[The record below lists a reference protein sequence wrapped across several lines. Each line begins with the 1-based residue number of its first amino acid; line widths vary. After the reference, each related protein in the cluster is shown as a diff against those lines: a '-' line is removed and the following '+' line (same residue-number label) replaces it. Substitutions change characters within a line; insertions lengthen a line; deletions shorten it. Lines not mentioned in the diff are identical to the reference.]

1 MAVGVKKI
9 PRPDLNVMEKWY
21 LVEVVKGMA
30 VTMGHMASNF
40 FMQTL
45 LGKRLPRTVNE
56 LYPEEPLNL
65 PPGYRG
71 EHRLMLREDNKIRC
85 TACMLCATACP
96 ARCIKIVAAE
106 DPDTNI
112 EKYPSVY
119 TIDLLRCVFC
129 GYCVEACPCD
139 AIRMDTGKFENASF
153 TRGGAVVD
161 LVYLTHN
168 HGAKSPTSEGIY

>member
-1 MAVGVKKI
+1 MAVGIKTV
-9 PRPDLNVMEKWY
+9 PRPDLSLVEKTY
-21 LVEVVKGMA
+21 LVEVVKGLAITMRHMA
-30 VTMGHMASNF
+30 VNF
-40 FMQTL
+40 VKGTL
-45 LGKRLPRTVNE
+45 LGKKQIMTQH
-56 LYPEEPLNL
+56 YPEEPLNL

-71 EHRLMLREDNKIRC
+71 EHRLMLREDSKIRC
-85 TACMLCATACP
+85 TACMLCSTACP

-106 DPDTNI
+106 DPDPNV
-112 EKYPSVY
+112 EKYPAVY

-168 HGAKSPTSEGIY
+168 HGAKSPVSEGIY